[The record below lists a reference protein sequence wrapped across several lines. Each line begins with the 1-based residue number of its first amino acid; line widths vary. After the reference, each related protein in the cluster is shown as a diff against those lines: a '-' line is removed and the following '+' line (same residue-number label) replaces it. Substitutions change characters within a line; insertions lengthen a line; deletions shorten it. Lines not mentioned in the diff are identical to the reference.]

1 MISSKILKKEIKIG
15 KVIREDDEYKVLDM
29 DKDGNV
35 ISVKSLEDLLEDFVD
50 LEGVNIKLEH
60 TQEITDNTME
70 AKQIVDQCINDIEN
84 LKDSVSKLHD

>member
-35 ISVKSLEDLLEDFVD
+35 ISGYPDGEDHAISALRYAYEPLFNKR
-50 LEGVNIKLEH
+50 GYH
-60 TQEITDNTME
+60 
-70 AKQIVDQCINDIEN
+70 A
-84 LKDSVSKLHD
+84 

>member
-15 KVIREDDEYKVLDM
+15 KVIKENDEYKVLDM

-50 LEGVNIKLEH
+50 LEGVNIKVEF
-60 TQEITDNTME
+60 IN
-70 AKQIVDQCINDIEN
+70 KVDR
-84 LKDSVSKLHD
+84 

>member
-35 ISVKSLEDLLEDFVD
+35 ISVKSLEGVSIKVEYINKVD
-50 LEGVNIKLEH
+50 R
-60 TQEITDNTME
+60 
-70 AKQIVDQCINDIEN
+70 
-84 LKDSVSKLHD
+84 

>member
-35 ISVKSLEDLLEDFVD
+35 ISVKALDDLLDDFVD
-50 LEGVNIKLEH
+50 LERTKIKIEY
-60 TQEITDNTME
+60 ID
-70 AKQIVDQCINDIEN
+70 KVDR
-84 LKDSVSKLHD
+84 

>member
-50 LEGVNIKLEH
+50 LEGVNIKVEFMNK
-60 TQEITDNTME
+60 IDR
-70 AKQIVDQCINDIEN
+70 
-84 LKDSVSKLHD
+84 

>member
-15 KVIREDDEYKVLDM
+15 KVIREDNGYKVLDM

-50 LEGVNIKLEH
+50 LEGVSIKVEY
-60 TQEITDNTME
+60 
-70 AKQIVDQCINDIEN
+70 INKIDR
-84 LKDSVSKLHD
+84 

>member
-35 ISVKSLEDLLEDFVD
+35 ISVKSLEDLLEDFVE
-50 LEGVNIKLEH
+50 LQGVSIKVEF
-60 TQEITDNTME
+60 IN
-70 AKQIVDQCINDIEN
+70 KVD
-84 LKDSVSKLHD
+84 K

>member
-35 ISVKSLEDLLEDFVD
+35 ISVKSLEDLFEDFVD
-50 LEGVNIKLEH
+50 LEGVSIKVEY
-60 TQEITDNTME
+60 
-70 AKQIVDQCINDIEN
+70 INKIDR
-84 LKDSVSKLHD
+84 

>member
-35 ISVKSLEDLLEDFVD
+35 ISVKSLEDLLE
-50 LEGVNIKLEH
+50 GTNIKIEF
-60 TQEITDNTME
+60 ID
-70 AKQIVDQCINDIEN
+70 KVDR
-84 LKDSVSKLHD
+84 

>member
-35 ISVKSLEDLLEDFVD
+35 ISVKSLEDLFEDFVG
-50 LEGVNIKLEH
+50 LEGVSIKVEY
-60 TQEITDNTME
+60 
-70 AKQIVDQCINDIEN
+70 INKIDR
-84 LKDSVSKLHD
+84 

>member
-15 KVIREDDEYKVLDM
+15 KVIKEDDEDKVLDM

-50 LEGVNIKLEH
+50 LEGVNIKVEF
-60 TQEITDNTME
+60 IN
-70 AKQIVDQCINDIEN
+70 KVDR
-84 LKDSVSKLHD
+84 

>member
-35 ISVKSLEDLLEDFVD
+35 ISVKSLEDLFEDFVE
-50 LEGVNIKLEH
+50 LEGVI
-60 TQEITDNTME
+60 
-70 AKQIVDQCINDIEN
+70 
-84 LKDSVSKLHD
+84 SKSSI

>member
-15 KVIREDDEYKVLDM
+15 KIVKKDDIFIIEEY

-50 LEGVNIKLEH
+50 LEGVNIKIEY
-60 TQEITDNTME
+60 ID
-70 AKQIVDQCINDIEN
+70 KVDR
-84 LKDSVSKLHD
+84 

>member
-35 ISVKSLEDLLEDFVD
+35 ISVKSLEDLLEDFVG
-50 LEGVNIKLEH
+50 LEGTNIKNRVYR
-60 TQEITDNTME
+60 Q
-70 AKQIVDQCINDIEN
+70 
-84 LKDSVSKLHD
+84 SR

>member
-15 KVIREDDEYKVLDM
+15 KVIREDDKYKVLDM

-50 LEGVNIKLEH
+50 LEGVNIKVEF
-60 TQEITDNTME
+60 ID
-70 AKQIVDQCINDIEN
+70 KVDR
-84 LKDSVSKLHD
+84 

>member
-35 ISVKSLEDLLEDFVD
+35 ISVKSLEDLFEDFVD
-50 LEGVNIKLEH
+50 FEGVNIKVEF
-60 TQEITDNTME
+60 IN
-70 AKQIVDQCINDIEN
+70 KVDR
-84 LKDSVSKLHD
+84 

>member
-35 ISVKSLEDLLEDFVD
+35 ISVKSLEDLLEEFVD
-50 LEGVNIKLEH
+50 LEGVNIKVEF
-60 TQEITDNTME
+60 
-70 AKQIVDQCINDIEN
+70 INKIDR
-84 LKDSVSKLHD
+84 

>member
-35 ISVKSLEDLLEDFVD
+35 ISVKSLEDLFEDFVE
-50 LEGVNIKLEH
+50 LEGVSIKVEY
-60 TQEITDNTME
+60 
-70 AKQIVDQCINDIEN
+70 INN
-84 LKDSVSKLHD
+84 CLTNNPQYT

>member
-35 ISVKSLEDLLEDFVD
+35 ISVKSLEDLLEDFVE
-50 LEGVNIKLEH
+50 LEGINIKNRVY
-60 TQEITDNTME
+60 QQNR
-70 AKQIVDQCINDIEN
+70 
-84 LKDSVSKLHD
+84 

>member
-29 DKDGNV
+29 YKDGNV

-50 LEGVNIKLEH
+50 LEGVSIKVEYINKIDR
-60 TQEITDNTME
+60 EI
-70 AKQIVDQCINDIEN
+70 
-84 LKDSVSKLHD
+84 S